1 MKINLTLTIIVLTIV
16 NGFNMSSSSGDIG
29 DGEYFES
36 CIKWIKCKL
45 EDKDALDKYD
55 KCQKLASDETITKML
70 KIMGDI
76 ANREWSDSEAA
87 YNEFCNMDKDQQ
99 HEFFIHHLQ
108 QMLEEYSSTCA
119 DFMQVV
125 SCKKMTEMTDCV
137 IPLLNRLHG
146 EKKC

>member
-108 QMLEEYSSTCA
+108 QMLEEYS
-119 DFMQVV
+119 V
-125 SCKKMTEMTDCV
+125 SICNKLILRSKTDKHWLALGCSAEEEEE
-137 IPLLNRLHG
+137 L
-146 EKKC
+146 EK